1 HVGALRLEELE
12 QRHGA
17 LAERHLGRVPRLAGL
32 AEEGV
37 LEARDALAGDR
48 VARHRRAHLLR
59 DREAELLDLAARDQR
74 LGLGALDLALLEG
87 DLVELGMRDVPLAG
101 ARLAHAHRLAV
112 AVEVLA
118 RQAQALARFEE
129 GGEAGAQLEGE
140 PSLEIRALGRR
151 RLLAALRRRAPRAA
165 LAWEQDLLREPDLG
179 HDRVT
184 HAEAARVGPPEGK
197 V

>member
-1 HVGALRLEELE
+1 
-12 QRHGA
+12 
-17 LAERHLGRVPRLAGL
+17 
-32 AEEGV
+32 
-37 LEARDALAGDR
+37 
-48 VARHRRAHLLR
+48 
-59 DREAELLDLAARDQR
+59 
-74 LGLGALDLALLEG
+74 
-87 DLVELGMRDVPLAG
+87 VPLAG

-140 PSLEIRALGRR
+140 PPLEIRALGRR

-184 HAEAARVGPPEGK
+184 TPRPPGLVRPRGKLPAPADSVGFGRRP
-197 V
+197 